1 MTTFPKLDGTFKI
14 ASSLIDCPLNDNG
27 EYALSG
33 YDLVLELTK
42 SLDIEQLQDIYSKV
56 DDLKLELEKQ
66 ILRRS

>member
-1 MTTFPKLDGTFKI
+1 LK
-14 ASSLIDCPLNDNG
+14 DNG

-42 SLDIEQLQDIYSKV
+42 SLDIEQLQELYAKM

>member
-1 MTTFPKLDGTFKI
+1 MTLPKLDGTFKI
-14 ASSLIDCPLNDNG
+14 ASSLIDCPLKDNG

-42 SLDIEQLQDIYSKV
+42 SLDIEQLQELYAKM